1 MGNYRLIATGM
12 AVGLLAA
19 ACQPDPQ
26 PDTQIIPAPTDAPER
41 KPPTEAPL
49 ATTQSQPQ
57 VSASEPVVAEGAQT
71 QVPTSEP
78 SAAPVTVRRDLAA
91 TDPATVD
98 LANGTPSLVEFFAF
112 W

>member
-1 MGNYRLIATGM
+1 MGNYRLIATGL

-19 ACQPDPQ
+19 ACQPDPR
-26 PDTQIIPAPTDAPER
+26 PDTQIIPAPTGALELE
-41 KPPTEAPL
+41 PPTEAPL

-57 VSASEPVVAEGAQT
+57 VSASEPVVAEEAQP
-71 QVPTSEP
+71 QNPTSDP
-78 SAAPVTVRRDLAA
+78 SAAPVEVRRELAA
-91 TDPATVD
+91 TDPAAVD